1 MSRAGG
7 PGIDDPATAL
17 RRVLAGSRRREGVDL
32 APGCAYGAVTRRAV
46 EDLAAELH
54 EIKAR
59 LNYLFALIVGA
70 VAVDVLLRLSG
81 HG

>member
-1 MSRAGG
+1 MSHTG
-7 PGIDDPATAL
+7 DPAADL
-17 RRVLAGSRRREGVDL
+17 RQALAGSRRHEGVDL
-32 APGCAYGAVTRRAV
+32 APGCAFGAVTRRAV

-59 LNYLFALIVGA
+59 LNYLFALMFGA